1 MENGIY
7 FALYELLQDFLFGD
21 VTLTN
26 YMDATLPFFSTLGSS
41 FIISVGFLPFIAL
54 WRMFK

>member
-7 FALYELLQDFLFGD
+7 FALYELLQNFLFGD
-21 VTLTN
+21 AILTN
-26 YMDATLPFFSTLGSS
+26 YMDATLTFFSTLGSA
-41 FIISVGFLPFIAL
+41 FIVSVAFLPFIML